1 MGFFGKKRLTEP
13 VRPDVEEAFY
23 ATRPNGSF
31 KLRVIEREYVNGEV
45 LYYPQEKF
53 ASSWADLTP
62 EGFDT
67 AQGARE
73 HNAELYGAEIVSERV
88 ID

>member
-13 VRPDVEEAFY
+13 VRNEVEPAM
-23 ATRPNGSF
+23 RPSGSV

-53 ASSWADLTP
+53 ASSWIDLTH

-73 HNAELYGAEIVSERV
+73 HNAELYGTEVVSERV